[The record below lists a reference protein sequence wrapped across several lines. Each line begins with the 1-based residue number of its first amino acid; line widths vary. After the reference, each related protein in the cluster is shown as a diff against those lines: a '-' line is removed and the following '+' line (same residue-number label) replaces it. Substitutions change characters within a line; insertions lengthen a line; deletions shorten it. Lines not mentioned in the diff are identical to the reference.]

1 VACALGR
8 FFYER
13 GYTVSAVASRSR
25 ERAFSAAASISPST
39 TATRYA
45 DLPRHATHILIA
57 VSDVAIADV
66 ARMLA
71 GPAMRGG
78 VALHTSGTGG
88 LETLQA
94 LAAAGAHCGSL
105 HPLQTISDLE
115 RGVLGLCGAAFA
127 VDGDE
132 TALAWAHELV
142 RAAEGRPL
150 RIAESDRAAYHAAAV
165 LAGNYLITLL
175 DTAAAV
181 FESIGIP
188 RGQALLALAPLARAS
203 LENAVVDGPEGAL
216 TGPISRGDV
225 ETVQAHLAILP
236 PDVRELYRTCGLS
249 TIEVA
254 RRQGLP
260 GEAAVALERVL
271 RQN

>member
-1 VACALGR
+1 
-8 FFYER
+8 
-13 GYTVSAVASRSR
+13 
-25 ERAFSAAASISPST
+25 
-39 TATRYA
+39 
-45 DLPRHATHILIA
+45 
-57 VSDVAIADV
+57 
-66 ARMLA
+66 MLA
-71 GPAMRGG
+71 VPAMRGG
-78 VALHTSGTGG
+78 VALHTSGTRGV
-88 LETLQA
+88 EALQP
-94 LAAAGAHCGSL
+94 LSDAGAHCGSL

-115 RGVLGLCGAAFA
+115 RGVAALHGAAFA
-127 VDGDE
+127 LDGDE

-150 RIAESDRAAYHAAAV
+150 RIAENDRAAYHAAAV

-175 DTAAAV
+175 DTAAGV

-203 LENAVVDGPEGAL
+203 LENAVMDGPERAL

-225 ETVQAHLAILP
+225 ETIQAHLAILP

-249 TIEVA
+249 TIGVA